1 MAEMDSPSGRQLPG
15 GAVNS
20 WNEWDPLEGVIVGSA
35 RGAVEMAD
43 EPSLAP
49 YCLPGQPAGG
59 SARIPQVVVDDA
71 ECVELMTAFV
81 QAEPAQVA
89 QLREGSEPAAGHHR
103 PPPGARRPRPP
114 GEDPGLGGALRRRL
128 PLLHAGHPPGRDASV
143 VLPDA

>member
-71 ECVELMTAFV
+71 ERQLDAFADLLARPGITV
-81 QAEPAQVA
+81 HRPEPADHALPVRTPDWEA
-89 QLREGSEPAAGHHR
+89 PFGGGFHCCTLDTRRAGTLQSYF
-103 PPPGARRPRPP
+103 PTL
-114 GEDPGLGGALRRRL
+114 D
-128 PLLHAGHPPGRDASV
+128 
-143 VLPDA
+143 